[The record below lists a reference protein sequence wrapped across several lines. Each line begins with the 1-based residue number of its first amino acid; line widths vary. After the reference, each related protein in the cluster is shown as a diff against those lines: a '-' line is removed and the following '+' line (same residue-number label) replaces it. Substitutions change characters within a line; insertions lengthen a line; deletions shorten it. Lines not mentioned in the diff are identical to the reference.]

1 MKAISSELQAIFD
14 GGNFFMAD
22 LFTIECLDGT
32 ALRYTSADR
41 RITGTQYRRPITI
54 SHSITSAELLNF
66 PVPIVISGADDP
78 VFTHGSSSGY
88 DIYVTAEDGVSVLD
102 FERAVWDKANHLL
115 VLFVRIARLSA
126 TKDTTL
132 YLFYG
137 DNVDG
142 VDLSHQER
150 VWDRDF
156 VAVYHFEDDPAGGV
170 VSDSTRR
177 DFHCYPV
184 DWEVP
189 SGRLVSA
196 VAGRGWRFDQTSE
209 VERVYNGGT
218 DKPNYGYDV
227 FGSKCQAFT
236 VEGVL
241 CRTGS
246 SEIETGRYGHAW
258 INILAEDFAFRGL
271 LDVTCTGAGLSDVS
285 ALANAVE
292 QAVSTGDG
300 LLGSFTPHT
309 AAYDLAEYHHIAG
322 TGARSTLKISNY
334 VDGTLIGAATGSVD
348 WAKPDSGAYKVEMGD
363 FYGFGGLTGI
373 LAEVRISKVERS
385 AAWIA
390 ATAASLL
397 ENASFVT
404 VGEPTAIDTTF
415 EPFRIDRTK
424 RTWQIGLATDEME
437 IAIYPELTD
446 TVEGLAWP
454 EAVRR
459 GIFDRAR
466 VSVRKAFYEKF
477 SADADACKLAVFKG
491 RAGEIEM
498 SGNKVTMRVES
509 LLSLLDEQMPRNI
522 YQAPCT
528 NMLWDDNCHL
538 DPDAWAVSGAVGS
551 VHTVRYFYLT
561 GDAAAK
567 AAGYFTLGTVEF
579 TSGVNAGISRD
590 ITCHEYLSTYGAY
603 AVHILPPLAAAPAEG
618 DTVVLHPG
626 CDKTADVCN
635 SRFSNFTRFRG
646 CPYIPVAESAL

>member
-14 GGNFFMAD
+14 AGNFFMAD

-41 RITGTQYRRPITI
+41 RITGTQYRRPVTI
-54 SHSITSAELLNF
+54 SHTLTSEELLNF
-66 PVPIVISGADDP
+66 PVPIVIDDADDP
-78 VFTHGSSSGY
+78 IFTYGTSSGY
-88 DIYVTAEDGVSVLD
+88 DIYVTAEDGVSILD
-102 FERAVWDKANHLL
+102 FERAVWDKTNHLL

-126 TKDTTL
+126 AKDTLL

-177 DFHCYPV
+177 DFHCYPA
-184 DWEVP
+184 DWDVP
-189 SGRLVSA
+189 PSRLVSA
-196 VAGRGWRFDQTSE
+196 VAGRGWQFDQTLGG
-209 VERVYNGGT
+209 VERVYSGGT
-218 DKPNYGYDV
+218 DKPNYGMDV
-227 FGSKCQAFT
+227 FGSKCRAFT

-241 CRTGS
+241 CRNGS
-246 SEIETGRYGHAW
+246 SGIEAGSFGHAW

-271 LDVTCTGAGLSDVS
+271 LDAEYTDGTLSEVPDAIQQVVSGASPRNVTPYT
-285 ALANAVE
+285 
-292 QAVSTGDG
+292 T
-300 LLGSFTPHT
+300 
-309 AAYDLAEYHHIAG
+309 AYDLTSYHHIAG
-322 TGARSTLKISNY
+322 TGTRSTNAIASY
-334 VDGTLIGAATGSVD
+334 VDGALIGAVTGSVD
-348 WAKPDSGAYKVEMGD
+348 WAKPDSGPYKVEMGD
-363 FYGFGGLTGI
+363 YYGFGGLTGI
-373 LAEVRISKVERS
+373 LCEVRISKIVRS

-390 ATAASLL
+390 ATAASLTD
-397 ENASFVT
+397 NASFVT
-404 VGEPTAIDTTF
+404 IGDPTTIDTTH

-466 VSVRKAFYEKF
+466 VSVRKAFYQRF
-477 SADADACKLAVFKG
+477 SPDADACKLAVFKG
-491 RAGEIEM
+491 RVGEIEM
-498 SGNKVTMRVES
+498 SGNKVTVTVES
-509 LLSLLDEQMPRNI
+509 LLSLLDRQMPRNI

-528 NMLWDDNCHL
+528 NQLWDDNCHL
-538 DPDAWAVSGAVGS
+538 DPDDWEVSGAVGS
-551 VHTVRYFYLT
+551 IHTVSNFTVT
-561 GDAAAK
+561 GDAAEK
-567 AAGYFTLGTVEF
+567 ATGYFTLGTVEF

-590 ITCHEYLSTYGAY
+590 ITYHEYSTTYGHIL
-603 AVHILPPLAAAPAEG
+603 HILPPLATAPAAE

-626 CDKTADVCN
+626 CDKTEDVCDG
-635 SRFSNFTRFRG
+635 RFSNFTRFRG